1 MTNYRA
7 SHLYGKTIR
16 QVPIPSGFALMS
28 LDENDKKST
37 EKIEGQGLEQMS
49 DKLEKL
55 IVKPRRKVK
64 NIQFNP

>member
-1 MTNYRA
+1 MPNYRA
-7 SHLYGKTIR
+7 SHLYGRTIR
-16 QVPIPSGFALMS
+16 QIPIPSGFVLIS
-28 LDENDKKST
+28 QDENDKKAT

>member
-1 MTNYRA
+1 MTNYKA
-7 SHLYGKTIR
+7 SHLYGKIIR
-16 QVPIPSGFALMS
+16 KLSIPSGFALLS
-28 LDENDKKST
+28 QDNKDIKAT
-37 EKIEGQGLEQMS
+37 EKIEGQGLEQMT